1 MVEKFGV
8 LRRSMSPR
16 LAHSLKV
23 ASVCIKLHNLGIDN
37 GDYKILPLLKDR
49 KARDDLLP
57 VQQDKVAVKP
67 KNLKSKVKSI
77 LRDKLGAM
85 LKE

>member
-1 MVEKFGV
+1 
-8 LRRSMSPR
+8 MSPR

-23 ASVCIKLHNLGIDN
+23 ASVYIKLHNLGIDN